1 MSTIETFRTAVVS
14 VPKTGLVL
22 PDPSDMAVIASQGS
36 VVFQLAGVVYRLD
49 FSRLAKVIE
58 NVYTLATEGKLTR
71 GVLLVTAAGLKQP
84 LVEPLA
90 HDELAKNA
98 PHPSKRTPVSAV
110 YGRFFDMGYARGV
123 FPGLT
128 LVIGDTFQGKTFV
141 TRERLN
147 VDMIIRLTEPFED
160 VDLDP
165 RTVPVST
172 LHQALSIAIV
182 CSHLGYRVA
191 IDSLR
196 SVVFNQ
202 SGAAMAGGLSAS
214 LFSDL
219 TTLNNLFATSG
230 IHVVTTIN
238 PMLDDVAKLPR
249 FYVRAGASVAA
260 ALVVADG
267 QITDGMVRTEKGRHD
282 LHDAPGG
289 ASRVSSE
296 PEQMI
301 RFRNLDSTGAD
312 SGLIPDP
319 YSDSSEIPSDDDDS
333 SRVIQPFIL

>member
-14 VPKTGLVL
+14 APVDGLVL
-22 PDPSDMAVIASQGS
+22 PDPSELAVIVSQGP

-49 FSRLAKVIE
+49 FSRFAKLIE
-58 NVYTLATEGKLTR
+58 NVHTLLVQGKLTR

-84 LVEPLA
+84 LVEPLDR
-90 HDELAKNA
+90 DEFMKDGL
-98 PHPSKRTPVSAV
+98 HPSKSTPVSAV
-110 YGRFFDMGYARGV
+110 YGQFFDMGYAQGV
-123 FPGLT
+123 FPGTT

-141 TRERLN
+141 TRERLD

-196 SVVFNQ
+196 AVVFNQ
-202 SGAAMAGGLSAS
+202 SGAAMAGGISAS

-219 TTLNNLFATSG
+219 TTLNNLFATAG
-230 IHVVTTIN
+230 VHVVTTLN
-238 PMLDDVAKLPR
+238 PMLDDVSKLPR
-249 FYVRAGASVAA
+249 FYIRAGASVAA
-260 ALVVADG
+260 ALVVEDG

-282 LHDAPGG
+282 IHGAPGG
-289 ASRVSSE
+289 ASPTRGE

-301 RFRNLDSTGAD
+301 RFRNLDSANAD
-312 SGLIPDP
+312 SGSIPDP
-319 YSDSSEIPSDDDDS
+319 YNDSSEFPSDDDAS
-333 SRVIQPFIL
+333 SRVIQPFVL